1 MSARAPPA
9 RFPRFFPRFSP
20 ASRVLTRL
28 NMYTLETVDLLACDF
43 SRAAAAVSELR
54 SAWEA
59 LSSPNDVKEEFSL
72 SIKCVACGEC
82 EHVCACVVWR
92 RGGWGML
99 YVTRYTLHVTRH
111 TSHVARHTCIRDIV
125 QAAATL
131 SAGMHFKPPTPNPQP
146 PTPNPQPPTPFT
158 SIRHPNRR
166 RRRRSGARH
175 EEGKRICC

>member
-1 MSARAPPA
+1 MSARAPRTLPA
-9 RFPRFFPRFSP
+9 FFPAFFP
-20 ASRVLTRL
+20 ASRVLMRL

-43 SRAAAAVSELR
+43 SRPAAAVSELR

-72 SIKCVACGEC
+72 SIKCVARGEC
-82 EHVCACVVWR
+82 EHVCACVVWSRGR
-92 RGGWGML
+92 RSML
-99 YVTRYTLHVTRH
+99 YVTRHTSHVTRH
-111 TSHVARHTCIRDIV
+111 TSHV
-125 QAAATL
+125 TL
-131 SAGMHFKPPTPNPQP
+131 ASGISCRLQQHSQLVCTSNPQP

-166 RRRRSGARH
+166 RRRRSWARH